1 MSERD
6 YSEDNCSDTP
16 YNWNPP
22 MPFEGFEKHVLVLG
36 AGHSKGKRI
45 PLPHLLR
52 IARVVAL
59 DNVFWQ

>member
-1 MSERD
+1 
-6 YSEDNCSDTP
+6 
-16 YNWNPP
+16 